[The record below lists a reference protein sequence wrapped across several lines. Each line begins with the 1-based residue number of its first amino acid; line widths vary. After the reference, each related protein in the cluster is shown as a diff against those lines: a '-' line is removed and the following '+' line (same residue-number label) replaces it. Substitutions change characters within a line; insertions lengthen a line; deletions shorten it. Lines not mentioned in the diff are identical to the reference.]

1 MDLKKW
7 EPTVQTIL
15 EESNREPKES
25 GKYKVLTAWRAK
37 LEQEPNVLQP
47 FQIDAVVR
55 EVRRRMD
62 SGSRR
67 AS

>member
-7 EPTVQTIL
+7 EPIVQTIV
-15 EESNREPKES
+15 EESNREPNES
-25 GKYKVLTAWRAK
+25 GKYKVLTTWRAK
-37 LEQEPNVLQP
+37 LGKEPTALQP

-62 SGSRR
+62 SARR
-67 AS
+67 QAS